1 MLKRHRLKNVRSYLL
16 RFFSGIFRS
25 LFLCVSMVYWMDDGR
40 FRSKMLFSKKRK
52 EQKATKEVAQVE
64 VK

>member
-1 MLKRHRLKNVRSYLL
+1 
-16 RFFSGIFRS
+16 
-25 LFLCVSMVYWMDDGR
+25 MVYWMDDGR

-64 VK
+64 VKW